1 MNDIDGFTKS
11 SIDLVNQMLYAED
24 QQNPLEGQCN
34 QKKRKQSAAK
44 PRTPAQQQADQ
55 IRAQQNRGKDVVSSA
70 TRSAAA
76 KKAAATRRRC
86 KGQPN
91 NPTPGVKP

>member
-1 MNDIDGFTKS
+1 MNTLDGFSKH
-11 SIDLVNQMLYAED
+11 SIDLVNQMLYAEG
-24 QQNPLEGQCN
+24 QENPLEGQCN
-34 QKKRKQSAAK
+34 QKKKKQTVSQ

-55 IRAQQNRGKDVVSSA
+55 ARALANRGKDVVPSA